1 MPWKLLGMKR
11 PSEHCKGKNEKI
23 IAYDHTG
30 YIRLECDCGHT
41 TGWIKI

>member
-1 MPWKLLGMKR
+1 MPWKLLGMER

-30 YIRLECDCGHT
+30 YIRLECDCGHK